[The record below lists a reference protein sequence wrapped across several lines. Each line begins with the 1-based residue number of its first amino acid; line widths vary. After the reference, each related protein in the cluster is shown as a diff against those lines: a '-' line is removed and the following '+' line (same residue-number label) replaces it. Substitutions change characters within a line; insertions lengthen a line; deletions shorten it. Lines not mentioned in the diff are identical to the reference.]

1 MKLEVLKNNI
11 KTGLSVVEKIAGKNI
26 SLPILENVL
35 IVAEDNFLLLTATDL
50 ETAVKYWVLSKIT
63 KKGKA
68 VVPVRFFS
76 NFVSLLPDEK
86 ISIEVKKQNL
96 FLECKDYN
104 TQIQGLNPEDFP
116 IVPEV
121 KDTEFL
127 TIDNKN
133 FCGGLSQVIDVVS
146 FSQTRPEISGVFLL
160 FSKNTLKIVAT
171 DSFRLAEKTI
181 TIENKNKKD
190 YALIL
195 PQKSA
200 REIINTLGE
209 KEGQVKICFSANQTL
224 FEFPMKE
231 ADHPQ
236 VQIFSRLIEGEY
248 PNYQEII
255 PQNFKTKVT
264 VKKEDFL
271 THIKT
276 ASLFS
281 GKINEIKFLIS
292 PTKKSIQIS
301 AQNSDIGE
309 SKSELAA
316 KVDGTEMEVS
326 FNYKFLIDGILNIKS
341 SEIMFDVSGED
352 GPCVLKPVGTA
363 DYIYVVMPIKAN

>member
-1 MKLEVLKNNI
+1 MKVEVLKNNI

-35 IVAEDNFLLLTATDL
+35 ITAEDNFLLLTATDL
-50 ETAVKYWVLSKIT
+50 ETAVKYWVLSKIV

-76 NFVSLLPDEK
+76 NFISLLPDEK
-86 ISIEVKKQNL
+86 ISMEVKKQNL
-96 FLECKDYN
+96 LLECKNYN
-104 TQIQGLNPEDFP
+104 TQIQGFNPEDFP
-116 IVPEV
+116 IIPEV

-127 TIDNKN
+127 TVDNSA
-133 FCGGLSQVIDVVS
+133 FCSGLSQVIDVVS
-146 FSQTRPEISGVFLL
+146 YSQTRPEISGVFLS

-200 REIINTLGE
+200 RELINTLGE
-209 KEGQVKICFSANQTL
+209 KEGEIKICFSANQIL

-236 VQIFSRLIEGEY
+236 VQVFSRLVEGEY

-255 PQNFKTKVT
+255 PQNFKTKVV
-264 VKKEDFL
+264 VKKEEFL
-271 THIKT
+271 NHIKT

-281 GKINEIKFLIS
+281 GKINEVKFIID
-292 PTKKSIQIS
+292 PVKKLIQIS

-309 SKSELAA
+309 SKSDLPA
-316 KVDGTEMEVS
+316 KVEGDSIEVS
-326 FNYKFLIDGILNIKS
+326 FNHKFLIDGILNIKS
-341 SEIMFDVSGED
+341 PEIMFDLSEKD
-352 GPCVLKPVGTA
+352 GPCVLKPAGTA